1 MKVKIAIDAM
11 GGDFAPEACVRGA
24 EAAVKEISD
33 IEIYLVGRSSEISPL
48 IEGGKS
54 NIHIVDAKDVIG
66 MDESPAIS
74 VRRKKESS
82 INKAI
87 GMLKKGEADV
97 FISAGNTGAVVCAAT
112 MLLRTLPEVERPGIA
127 VIFPTIKGFSLMI
140 DVGANIDPKPLHLFQ
155 YGIMGAAYAELILN
169 KKDPSLGLLN
179 IGEEESKGT
188 DFMRSVNTLL
198 REGVSN
204 YIGNIEGRDIFFGK
218 CDVVIAD
225 GFVGNV
231 AIKVAESVAMAIA
244 ELLKE
249 RIKRGLLSRL
259 GALLMLPALKSLKND
274 LDYTEYGGAPL
285 LGVDGNVII
294 CHGSSSSKAIKNSIK
309 VAKEMVELDL
319 KEKIKDRIVSVQ
331 LEERK

>member
-11 GGDFAPEACVRGA
+11 GGDFAPAVCVQGA
-24 EAAVKEISD
+24 QMALKEMSD
-33 IEIYLVGRSSEISPL
+33 VEIYLVGRSSEISSFIKGEDKRL
-48 IEGGKS
+48 HVI
-54 NIHIVDAKDVIG
+54 DAKDIVT

-74 VRRKKESS
+74 VRKKRDSS
-82 INKAI
+82 ISRAI
-87 GMLKKGEADV
+87 GMLKDKEADV

-112 MLLRTLPEVERPGIA
+112 VLLRTLPGVERPGIA
-127 VIFPTIKGFSLMI
+127 IIFPTVKGFSLMI

-169 KKDPSLGLLN
+169 KKNPSLGLLN

-188 DFMRSVNTLL
+188 DFMKNVNTLL
-198 REGVSN
+198 REGVPN

-218 CDVVIAD
+218 CDVVVAD

-231 AIKVAESVAMAIA
+231 ALKVSESVAMATA
-244 ELLKE
+244 GLLKE
-249 RIKRGLLSRL
+249 RIKKSFLSKL
-259 GALLMLPALKSLKND
+259 GALLMLPTLKRLKRD

-285 LGVDGNVII
+285 LGIDGNVII

-309 VAKEMVELDL
+309 VAKEMVESGL
-319 KEKIKDRIVSVQ
+319 KEKIKNKIISVQ
-331 LEERK
+331 VEERR

>member
-1 MKVKIAIDAM
+1 MKVKIVVDAM
-11 GGDFAPEACVRGA
+11 GGDFAPGVCVKGA
-24 EAAVKEISD
+24 ELALKEISD
-33 IEIYLVGRSSEISPL
+33 IEIYLVGRSSEISSL
-48 IEGGKS
+48 VKGDRS

-66 MDESPAIS
+66 MDESPAVS
-74 VRRKKESS
+74 VRRKRDSS
-82 INKAI
+82 INKGIA
-87 GMLKKGEADV
+87 MLKDKQADV

-112 MLLRTLPEVERPGIA
+112 MFLRTLPEVDRPGIA
-127 VIFPTIKGFSLMI
+127 IIFPTVKGFSLMI

-155 YGIMGAAYAELILN
+155 YGVMGAAYAELILN
-169 KKDPSLGLLN
+169 KKDPSIGLLN

-198 REGVSN
+198 REGATN

-218 CDVVIAD
+218 CDVVVAD

-231 AIKVAESVAMAIA
+231 ALKVSESVAMATA

-249 RIKRGLLSRL
+249 RIKRGILSRL
-259 GALLMLPALKSLKND
+259 GALLLLPTLKRLKND
-274 LDYTEYGGAPL
+274 IDYTEYGGAPL

-309 VAKEMVELDL
+309 VAKEIVGLDL
-319 KEKIKDRIVSVQ
+319 KEKIRNKIGSVQ
-331 LEERK
+331 VEEKR

>member
-11 GGDFAPEACVRGA
+11 GGDFAPAVCVQGA
-24 EAAVKEISD
+24 QMALKEMSD
-33 IEIYLVGRSSEISPL
+33 VEIYLVGRSSEISSFIKGEDKRL
-48 IEGGKS
+48 HVI
-54 NIHIVDAKDVIG
+54 DAKDIVT

-74 VRRKKESS
+74 VRKKRDSS
-82 INKAI
+82 ISRAI
-87 GMLKKGEADV
+87 GMLKDKEADV

-112 MLLRTLPEVERPGIA
+112 VLLRTLPGVERPGIA
-127 VIFPTIKGFSLMI
+127 IIFPTVKGFSLMI

-169 KKDPSLGLLN
+169 KKNPSLGLLN

-188 DFMRSVNTLL
+188 DFMRNVNTLL
-198 REGVSN
+198 REGVPN

-218 CDVVIAD
+218 CDVVVAD

-231 AIKVAESVAMAIA
+231 ALKVSESVAMATA
-244 ELLKE
+244 GLLKE
-249 RIKRGLLSRL
+249 RIKKSFLSKL
-259 GALLMLPALKSLKND
+259 GALLMLPTLKRLKRD

-285 LGVDGNVII
+285 LGIDGNVII

-309 VAKEMVELDL
+309 VAKEMVESGL
-319 KEKIKDRIVSVQ
+319 KEKIKNKIISVQ
-331 LEERK
+331 VEERR

>member
-24 EAAVKEISD
+24 EVAVKEISD

-48 IEGGKS
+48 IEGDRS

-82 INKAI
+82 INKSI

-127 VIFPTIKGFSLMI
+127 VIIPTIKGFSLMI

-204 YIGNIEGRDIFFGK
+204 YVGNIEGRDIFFGK
-218 CDVVIAD
+218 CDVIIAD

-231 AIKVAESVAMAIA
+231 ALKVAESVTMATT

-331 LEERK
+331 LEERE